1 MQRKDSAKE
10 RVIFNITTLMLIFL
24 PLSTLAN
31 YLNGRTAFSI
41 LYLFMF
47 VATVVHMRCYQ
58 KERDLGNASEKLMII
73 LSGLFFAFFLIGEQS
88 TFDVFWILILPM
100 VGMILLSYARLT
112 FWIRTINAIYLSM
125 MALAYVTPQWVRY
138 DTFALW
144 SLLWAMIFMSGVA
157 LYYNKSQERLEKEI
171 QRYEQNLEIKIE
183 EAIGEIE
190 QLNNEIESTQIEIVE
205 RLGTLGEFRSLE
217 TGAHVRR
224 VGMYAKEL
232 GLLAGL
238 SESEAE
244 ILEQAAPLHDI
255 GKVGIEDS
263 ILNKPAKLTAE
274 EYERMKAHT
283 LIGERILAGS
293 DKELIQKASEIAGG
307 HHEKYDGSGYP
318 RALSGEAIP
327 LSARI
332 VAIADVF
339 DALYSTR
346 VYKKSWS
353 LEAIV
358 ELFEKESGKHF
369 DPHLIGLFLDN
380 LDRFVHI
387 YDTNP

>member
-1 MQRKDSAKE
+1 M
-10 RVIFNITTLMLIFL
+10 
-24 PLSTLAN
+24 
-31 YLNGRTAFSI
+31 
-41 LYLFMF
+41 
-47 VATVVHMRCYQ
+47 
-58 KERDLGNASEKLMII
+58 ASEKLMII
-73 LSGLFFAFFLIGEQS
+73 LSGLFFAFFLIGIQS

-100 VGMILLSYARLT
+100 VGMILLSYERLK
-112 FWIRTINAIYLSM
+112 FWIKMINGLYLVM
-125 MALAYVTPQWVRY
+125 MAFAYVIPQWVRY
-138 DTFALW
+138 DTFSLW

-171 QRYEQNLEIKIE
+171 QNYEQNLEHKIE
-183 EAIGEIE
+183 EAVSEIA
-190 QLNNEIESTQIEIVE
+190 QLNDDIEATQIEIVE
-205 RLGTLGEFRSLE
+205 RLGTLGEFRSTE

-224 VGMYAKEL
+224 VGMYSKAL

-263 ILNKPAKLTAE
+263 ILHKPEKLSPE
-274 EYERMKAHT
+274 EYERMKEHAS
-283 LIGERILAGS
+283 IGEKILAGS
-293 DKELIQKASEIAGG
+293 DKALIQKASEIAGG

-358 ELFEKESGKHF
+358 ELFENESGKHF
-369 DPHLIGLFLDN
+369 DPQLITLFLDHR
-380 LDRFVHI
+380 DHFVSI
-387 YDTNP
+387 YDANP